1 METEIYNPEFQVIG
15 GPRPA
20 VAGEVSWEKEID
32 YIDGIWDL
40 LMAGAGRTGVEQR
53 YQRLTDGPAVETR
66 RFGGLIVTRPDGK
79 WCEILE
85 YRPTRERLDKSASV
99 SGYDYS
105 DHYYPTDALPS
116 DAVLVVRTSALHD
129 LEALITEPERT
140 MDRPLEW
147 KERATLLVIIA
158 ALAKLAKVDIDKPSK
173 AAVAIES
180 QIALMGAHMGVRTIE
195 VHLNRIRDALERK
208 GAED

>member
-1 METEIYNPEFQVIG
+1 
-15 GPRPA
+15 
-20 VAGEVSWEKEID
+20 
-32 YIDGIWDL
+32 
-40 LMAGAGRTGVEQR
+40 
-53 YQRLTDGPAVETR
+53 
-66 RFGGLIVTRPDGK
+66 
-79 WCEILE
+79 
-85 YRPTRERLDKSASV
+85 
-99 SGYDYS
+99 
-105 DHYYPTDALPS
+105 
-116 DAVLVVRTSALHD
+116 
-129 LEALITEPERT
+129 

-180 QIALMGAHMGVRTIE
+180 QIALMGCHMGVRTIE